1 MIYVHVPFCKSRCL
15 YCDFFS
21 STRSDLQS
29 AWVEALRGEMFARRE
44 EICSA
49 RAETVYIGGGT
60 PSLLGGRALARLFD
74 SLAEVLGGLEGCSEI
89 TVEVNPDDVDEEYVA
104 MLRSTPVNRVSMGVQ
119 SFDDGLLRLIGRR
132 HSGSQA
138 VEAVK
143 LLRRAGYGNIS
154 LDLMYGLP
162 GQTMEM
168 WRRDVDVV
176 VDLEVEHLSA
186 YALQWEE
193 GTALWRM
200 LERGEVQEADEDLL
214 VMMYDYLVDSVTAPR
229 ECGGGGMEHYE
240 ISNFARP
247 GFRSRH
253 NSGYWAD
260 TPYVGLG
267 PGAHSYDGL
276 RRRCS
281 NPSDLVAYCE
291 RGGLVVPDVEVLTD
305 DELYDELVM
314 KRLRT
319 CAGICLEEV
328 PEKYMAHLMKMA
340 EGHIVGG
347 RMEMTGGYLRLTRG
361 GIFTSN
367 DIMSDLML

>member
-1 MIYVHVPFCKSRCL
+1 MIYIHVPFCKSRCL

-29 AWVEALRGEMFARRE
+29 RWVEALRGEMLARRA
-44 EICSA
+44 EIGA
-49 RAETVYIGGGT
+49 AGAETVYIGGGT
-60 PSLLGGRALARLFD
+60 PSLLGRGVLAKVFD
-74 SLAEVLGGLEGCSEI
+74 SLAEVLGGLEGCAEI
-89 TVEVNPDDVDEEYVA
+89 TVEVNPDDVDGGYAEL
-104 MLRSTPVNRVSMGVQ
+104 LRSMPVNRVSMGVQ
-119 SFDDGLLRLIGRR
+119 TFDDGLLGLIGRR

-138 VEAVK
+138 LGAVE
-143 LLRRAGYGNIS
+143 LLRGAGFENIS
-154 LDLMYGLP
+154 VDLMYGLP

-168 WRRDVDVV
+168 WRRDIDVV
-176 VDLEVEHLSA
+176 MGLGVEHLSA

-200 LERGEVQEADEDLL
+200 LERGDVHEADEELS
-214 VMMYDYLVDSVTAPR
+214 VMMYDFLVDTVTAPSGL
-229 ECGGGGMEHYE
+229 GGGGMVHYE

-260 TPYVGLG
+260 VPYVGLG
-267 PGAHSYDGL
+267 PGAHSYDGE
-276 RRRCS
+276 RRRS
-281 NPSDLVAYCE
+281 WNGTDLLAYCE
-291 RGGLVVPDVEVLTD
+291 CGGRVVPEVEVLSD

-319 CAGICLEEV
+319 CEGLCLDMV
-328 PEKYMAHLMKMA
+328 PERYVAHLMKMA
-340 EGHIVGG
+340 ECHIEGG
-347 RMEMTGGYLRLTRG
+347 RLELDEGHLRLTRR